1 MQGLE
6 RKLSYEIYMK
16 YLIGDVWTVQK
27 WTEILYKLKWLLQV
41 LRSLYLKTYVVYSHI
56 FTNRSCFDLWCFSI
70 YEDNKE
76 AKFYSL

>member
-27 WTEILYKLKWLLQV
+27 WTEILYKLK
-41 LRSLYLKTYVVYSHI
+41 
-56 FTNRSCFDLWCFSI
+56 
-70 YEDNKE
+70 
-76 AKFYSL
+76 